1 MPKVK
6 LHIDGELIEKEV
18 DKNANLVVL
27 AGIKQ
32 FPKLKYGCGMGRCTR
47 CTCRVLKGAENLD
60 EPNWKEK
67 KMLGDKLEEGYRL
80 TCQLSIQDDI
90 EITQENISIRPPR
103 RKKSVTEM
111 K

>member
-6 LHIDGELIEKEV
+6 LHVDGDVIEKEV

-27 AGIKQ
+27 AGINQ

-47 CTCRVLKGAENLD
+47 CTCRVLKGAEWLD

-67 KMLGDKLEEGYRL
+67 EMLGDKLKEGYRL
-80 TCQLSIQDDI
+80 TCQLSIQEDI

-103 RKKSVTEM
+103 RKSVTST